1 MSKIECVRKKQELM
15 LRSFR
20 TRKSDCHS
28 PENTIDLVVKKI
40 IPTKLIELKCIRL
53 GSSGSAF
60 LEVTAL

>member
-1 MSKIECVRKKQELM
+1 M